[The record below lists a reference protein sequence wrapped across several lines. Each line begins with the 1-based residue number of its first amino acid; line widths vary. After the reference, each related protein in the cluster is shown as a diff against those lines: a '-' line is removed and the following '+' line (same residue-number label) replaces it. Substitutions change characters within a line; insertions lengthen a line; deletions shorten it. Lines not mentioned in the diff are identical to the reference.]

1 MLSCNLRKVCILL
14 SQYLGACRHDFKCFS
29 CNREFHLPGTS
40 ITKPSQTKINKI
52 TARQKPNSTIGNNS
66 LSKKSK
72 SEIQKDSNPSKTIAP
87 IKPSIESPIEPPIEI
102 KYVGH
107 QSIDDNE
114 NLIDNLNDGA
124 ETNTTKSIINNN
136 ESDHPATKIEN
147 LDRFVKNR

>member
-1 MLSCNLRKVCILL
+1 MLSCNLHKVCILL
-14 SQYLGACRHDFKCFS
+14 SQYLGACRHDFTCFS
-29 CNREFHLPGTS
+29 CDRKFHLPGTS
-40 ITKPSQTKINKI
+40 ITKPSQTKI
-52 TARQKPNSTIGNNS
+52 
-66 LSKKSK
+66 
-72 SEIQKDSNPSKTIAP
+72 IQKDSNPSKTIAP
-87 IKPSIESPIEPPIEI
+87 IKPPIEPQIEI

-147 LDRFVKNR
+147 LDRFIKNR